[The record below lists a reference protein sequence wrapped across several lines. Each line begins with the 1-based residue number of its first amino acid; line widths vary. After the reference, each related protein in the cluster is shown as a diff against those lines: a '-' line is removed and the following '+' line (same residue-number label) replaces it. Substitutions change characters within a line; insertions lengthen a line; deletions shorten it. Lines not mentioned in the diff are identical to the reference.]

1 MKKSISFFILFF
13 LTVVISCNK
22 EEINELEK
30 RNEELIA
37 QTNKLQEQIVNL
49 TTDVNTLTIDVS
61 NLSSSNDVL
70 SSSNNDLL
78 NKITLL
84 QTTINELEEALNN
97 MTDDYELAEAE
108 NNQLYDDYSG
118 LLNSKNEL
126 QAQLDNIISQVNTI
140 SCPAIEYSNSDM
152 KSEQLF
158 CTFEIINPIK
168 FDFDDEIYTLSFIQ
182 DSIPKGVSIIKTPG
196 NIFVYGTPYSVEKD
210 LFSFDLKFTSN
221 SCEEV
226 RTITLARSPN
236 SPTITYISGS
246 LSQSIV
252 AGTQIDPVEYKYG
265 GSAEGLTF
273 SNLPDG
279 LTYTNDGN
287 KYTIQGVINEAGSYS
302 IQISTAN
309 QSGCMELSET
319 IFFEVEDAASLPPA
333 PTTPTTPSGGGTTGG
348 GTTGGGTTTTT
359 TQYQLTVNTGANGSV
374 STTGGTYS
382 DGTSISVTANPD
394 TGYGFVNW
402 TDSSGNELS
411 TNATYSFNLSSNTT
425 ITANYEE
432 LMFYLHPNGV
442 TILCPNAIVGA
453 TGTVNGVQ
461 YTKVDRN
468 SLIAKRN
475 AGENLALVCTSGITD
490 LNSMFRKQNTTSN
503 PAVSSDIS
511 SWDTSKNTS
520 MSRMFANT
528 DFNQD
533 ISNWDTGEVVNMYNA
548 FQNAWEFN
556 QDISGW
562 DTRKVVT
569 MRQTFRLA
577 KRFNQDISEWKIPA
591 VNDMRGFL
599 KQTEDFDQDLSGW
612 DVTGV
617 TQCDQ
622 FILNA
627 QSMSEAKIPTF
638 TNCTP

>member
-61 NLSSSNDVL
+61 NLSSSND
-70 SSSNNDLL
+70 DLL

-97 MTDDYELAEAE
+97 MTDDYELSEAD
-108 NNQLYDDYSG
+108 NSQLYEEYSS
-118 LLNSKNEL
+118 LVDSKNEL
-126 QAQLDNIISQVNTI
+126 QAQLDNLITEINTI
-140 SCPAIEYSNSDM
+140 SCPPIEYSNSEM
-152 KSEQLF
+152 TSEQLF
-158 CTFEIINPIK
+158 CTNGFIAPIEYA
-168 FDFDDEIYTLSFIQ
+168 FDESKYSFSFIQ
-182 DSIPKGVSIIKTPG
+182 DSIPEGINIIKSEGLVKIVGGPASRII
-196 NIFVYGTPYSVEKD
+196 NLY
-210 LFSFDLKFTSN
+210 SFDLKFTSDQ
-221 SCEEV
+221 CEIIKRIV
-226 RTITLARSPN
+226 IARSPE
-236 SPTITYISGS
+236 SPTIELVSGLLTQS
-246 LSQSIV
+246 LST
-252 AGTQIDPVEYKYG
+252 GTQIEPIKFSFG
-265 GSAEGLTF
+265 GSSDGLSFSDLPEGLTY
-273 SNLPDG
+273 SIDANI
-279 LTYTNDGN
+279 YTLSGS
-287 KYTIQGVINEAGSYS
+287 ISQVGSYS
-302 IQISTAN
+302 FDVSTINQGGCGIISD
-309 QSGCMELSET
+309 T
-319 IFFEVEDAASLPPA
+319 ISLEVEGAAI
-333 PTTPTTPSGGGTTGG
+333 PTSTGGGSGGSGGSSGGGSGG
-348 GTTGGGTTTTT
+348 GSGGSSGGSGGSGGA

-411 TNATYSFNLSSNTT
+411 TNTTYSFNLSSNTT

-432 LMFYLHPNGV
+432 LIFYLHSNGV

-453 TGTVNGVQ
+453 TGTINGVQ

-490 LNSMFRKQNTTSN
+490 LNSMFRKQYTTSN

-599 KQTEDFDQDLSGW
+599 KQTEDFDQDLSDW